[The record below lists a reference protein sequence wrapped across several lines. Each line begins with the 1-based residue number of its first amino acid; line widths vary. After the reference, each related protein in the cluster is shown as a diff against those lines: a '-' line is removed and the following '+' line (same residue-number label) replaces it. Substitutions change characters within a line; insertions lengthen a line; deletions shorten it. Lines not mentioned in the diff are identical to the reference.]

1 MDKNKD
7 ALSRD
12 IHLLGDTLGR
22 VIRRQAGIEIYEL
35 EERIRA
41 LAKTRRIDFD
51 PAIDRRLATIV
62 DGLSMAEAEE
72 YSVWS
77 VE

>member
-1 MDKNKD
+1 MERDDKD

-12 IHLLGDTLGR
+12 IHLLGDILGR

-41 LAKTRRIDFD
+41 LTKTRRIDD
-51 PAIDRRLATIV
+51 DQAIDKRLALIV
-62 DGLSMAEAEE
+62 DALSD
-72 YSVWS
+72 
-77 VE
+77 